1 MKKSIISFK
10 RIKDLFLFALLAIMT
25 LQCSCSHKKEN
36 IEEIRLDTIR
46 SFESAYN
53 AIKTNV
59 KKDAVKKNAGS
70 LMYANAFSNTLE
82 KLKSFKLDDF
92 KEAIITSA
100 SLINETPDNEGYELY
115 IYRIDPFFQ
124 IYDLEINNGE
134 KTFVVKEDDPESFEE
149 CRKKLKYYHKLH
161 DFLEIAFR
169 KSYSWTPEDNEYAEI
184 KKSDKQNWK
193 VRFLKSG
200 VPATEWYPVTFYDFE
215 SKEYQE
221 AFEKFR
227 EFVREN
233 QTNTTSRL
241 HK

>member
-25 LQCSCSHKKEN
+25 LQCSCSHEKEN

-53 AIKTNV
+53 AIKTRV
-59 KKDAVKKNAGS
+59 KKDEVKKNAGS

-100 SLINETPDNEGYELY
+100 SLINETPDNEGYELCV
-115 IYRIDPFFQ
+115 YRIDPFFQ
-124 IYDLEINNGE
+124 IYDLEIDNGE
-134 KTFVVKEDDPESFEE
+134 KTFVIKEDDSESFEE

-161 DFLEIAFR
+161 DFLEIAFMKR
-169 KSYSWTPEDNEYAEI
+169 YSWSPEDNEYTEI
-184 KKSDKQNWK
+184 KKSDKQNWR

-200 VPATEWYPVTFYDFE
+200 VPATEWGPVTFYDFE

-227 EFVREN
+227 ESVSKLQKQQR
-233 QTNTTSRL
+233 
-241 HK
+241 